1 MAKIEFKRDPKT
13 GKLIV
18 YKNGKRHGEMTTMGD
33 QVKKGPEKRTGG
45 KQNGK
50 R

>member
-33 QVKKGPEKRTGG
+33 HVKKGPEKRTGG
-45 KQNGK
+45 NRNGNQ
-50 R
+50 